1 MDDVKWRDFQKGDER
16 EMTNNPHADDCGF
29 ALYGPPALCPC
40 RAAITRQPINKRTL
54 IERLEWPQG
63 ERLSSLLRD
72 ARSVLTD
79 MPDDVLGHAA
89 LAYSALRIE
98 RIGKSYYVY
107 DEREV
112 CEDGDD
118 GIIGIF
124 SDIVDANRLL
134 VKLVLMEAQVV
145 WRMKR

>member
-1 MDDVKWRDFQKGDER
+1 MDDVKPTPK
-16 EMTNNPHADDCGF
+16 
-29 ALYGPPALCPC
+29 Y
-40 RAAITRQPINKRTL
+40 KRTL

-63 ERLSSLLRD
+63 EMLFELLKD

-79 MPDDVLGHAA
+79 MPDDLLGEVA

-98 RIGKSYYVY
+98 RLGNPSCYYVY

-112 CEDGDD
+112 FDDNDD
-118 GIIGIF
+118 GIIGVF
-124 SDIVDANRLL
+124 NDRVDANRLL
-134 VKLVLMEAQVV
+134 VKRVLMEAQAV

>member
-1 MDDVKWRDFQKGDER
+1 MDDVKPTPK
-16 EMTNNPHADDCGF
+16 
-29 ALYGPPALCPC
+29 Y
-40 RAAITRQPINKRTL
+40 KRTL

-63 ERLSSLLRD
+63 EMLFELLKD

-79 MPDDVLGHAA
+79 MPDDLLRPVA

-98 RIGKSYYVY
+98 RLGNPSCYYVY

-112 CEDGDD
+112 FDDNDD
-118 GIIGIF
+118 GIIGVF
-124 SDIVDANRLL
+124 SDIEGANRLL
-134 VKLVLMEAQVV
+134 VKRVLMEAQAV